1 MLEEVWEGAHTGLFR
16 MHREGP
22 QESSEN
28 REEVVQGV
36 STVDYYMA
44 MKWSAY
50 RSQKDTTEHTCLVT
64 VPHVR
69 VSEFAAAVSFA
80 GLGYI

>member
-28 REEVVQGV
+28 REEVAQGM
-36 STVDYYMA
+36 STADYYTA
-44 MKWSAY
+44 MK
-50 RSQKDTTEHTCLVT
+50 RSTLLNWKDTTEHTCSVT
-64 VPHVR
+64 VPRVR
-69 VSEFAAAVSFA
+69 VSEFAAAVSLA
-80 GLGYI
+80 GLG